1 MVVIVGS
8 LLGELYSAGVFV
20 HNLPIY
26 LVKVRV
32 VYTTIMAN
40 FFLDCKTDKRTENKL
55 AETLLIKAISNKQYT
70 FLKFWNT

>member
-8 LLGELYSAGVFV
+8 LLGELYSAGVFI

-32 VYTTIMAN
+32 VYTTIMTN
-40 FFLDCKTDKRTENKL
+40 FSLGSNTDKKL
-55 AETLLIKAISNKQYT
+55 
-70 FLKFWNT
+70 NTS